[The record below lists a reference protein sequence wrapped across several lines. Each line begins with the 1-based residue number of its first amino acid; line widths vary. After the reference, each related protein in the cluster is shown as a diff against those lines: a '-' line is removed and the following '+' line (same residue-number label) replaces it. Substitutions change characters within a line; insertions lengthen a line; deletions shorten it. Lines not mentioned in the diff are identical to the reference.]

1 MEKTTGEGLLAID
14 VGNTSIAFGVF
25 GRPQITFRLPTQNI
39 KSKTFYSQLFKTLGT
54 SRRGIRHVAV
64 ASVVPWADP
73 ILTRFFL
80 RGLGIR
86 PYFINHRSRLPI
98 KNLYQN
104 PKEAGA
110 DRIVNAAA
118 AWEMFR
124 KSVVVVDFGTAATFD
139 CITRRGEYAGGLIT
153 PGPDMASESLHLKTA
168 KLPLVRIAKP
178 SRIIGKNPKESIQS
192 GLYYGYVSL
201 VDGILERLLKALG
214 PGTSVIATG
223 GLASLIAGSSRYL
236 RKNSVYT
243 TLTLEGIRLVW
254 RLNRGFDSKPQ
265 KK

>member
-1 MEKTTGEGLLAID
+1 MKKAKGEGLLAVD
-14 VGNTSIAFGVF
+14 VGNTSIAFGIF
-25 GRPQITFRLPTQNI
+25 GRSLKTFRLNTESAKNKNFPN
-39 KSKTFYSQLFKTLGT
+39 KLLKALGT
-54 SRRGIRHVAV
+54 SRPGIKNIAV
-64 ASVVPWADP
+64 ASVAPWADP
-73 ILTRFFL
+73 ILTRVFQG
-80 RGLGIR
+80 RLGIR
-86 PYFINHRSRLPI
+86 PYFIDPRSRLPI

-104 PKEAGA
+104 PKEVGA

-124 KSVVVVDFGTAATFD
+124 RPVVVVDFGTAATFD

-178 SRIIGKNPKESIQS
+178 RGIIGKNPKESIQS

-201 VDGILERLLKALG
+201 VDGILERLLKVLG
-214 PGTSVIATG
+214 PGTRVLATG
-223 GLASLIAGSSRYL
+223 GLASLIVGSSHYL
-236 RKNSVYT
+236 RKNSVYP

-254 RLNRGFDSKPQ
+254 RMNLGFDSKP
-265 KK
+265 